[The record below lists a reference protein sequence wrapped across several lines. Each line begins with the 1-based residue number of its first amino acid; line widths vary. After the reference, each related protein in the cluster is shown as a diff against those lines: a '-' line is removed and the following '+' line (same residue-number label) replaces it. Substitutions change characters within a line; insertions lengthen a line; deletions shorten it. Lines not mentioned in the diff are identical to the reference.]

1 MSPCCALPQPLIEP
15 GVVWVGHQ
23 EIFHHG
29 KAVPACHRLPT
40 AVVESQSLEGF
51 KSVDVALGD
60 MGEGDWQCWVYGWTL
75 ISEGFFSLN
84 VSMIL

>member
-1 MSPCCALPQPLIEP
+1 M
-15 GVVWVGHQ
+15 
-23 EIFHHG
+23 
-29 KAVPACHRLPT
+29 
-40 AVVESQSLEGF
+40 VESQSLEGF
-51 KSVDVALGD
+51 KSIDVALGD